1 MNTVIEKRIEL
12 KAPVSRV
19 WRALTDY
26 REFGEW
32 FRVKLDGPFVAGSGV
47 ARARLPILATNTSNG
62 RPLCRKWSPNGSFPS
77 PGILMASIPK

>member
-1 MNTVIEKRIEL
+1 MDNRIEKRVEL

-32 FRVKLDGPFVAGSGV
+32 FRV
-47 ARARLPILATNTSNG
+47 RLESPLSPDSPQAASSPIPATNTSG
-62 RPLCRKWSPNGSFPS
+62 WKWSSSN
-77 PGILMASIPK
+77 